1 MTGWAPAA
9 EIADGC
15 ALGLGEG
22 GHSSS
27 RGTCCPGGPS
37 RRSQQ
42 QRDAAQGPSCPGLR
56 GQSGATGSG
65 GGPGWGRAL
74 PEGRC
79 PVGHLQGAQGDA
91 GREGTPPR
99 HSPDSGCGWLGWAL
113 VHLSPKQIGVPTV
126 TGQSGPAGT
135 GKNTT
140 RLEALTV
147 TRRPAHWLLDTQ
159 DIWLWLTLSQELS
172 QVPSPGTCPAHTLT
186 ESGSLEGAE
195 ALTLSAP
202 TPVNTPPHG
211 AHLGPCGPLP
221 GPLRL
226 GARSGEM
233 PLLQPIKAQGWT
245 GVFGSSDLGAD

>member
-1 MTGWAPAA
+1 MPRAWAREATAAAAAPAVQ
-9 EIADGC
+9 
-15 ALGLGEG
+15 EG
-22 GHSSS
+22 PAGAASS
-27 RGTCCPGGPS
+27 REMRPKGP
-37 RRSQQ
+37 
-42 QRDAAQGPSCPGLR
+42 PSCPGLR

-202 TPVNTPPHG
+202 TPVNTPPPWSPPWTLWAPPRAPEAG
-211 AHLGPCGPLP
+211 GSVWGNAPSPAHQGSGVDWGLWQLRP
-221 GPLRL
+221 G
-226 GARSGEM
+226 S
-233 PLLQPIKAQGWT
+233 
-245 GVFGSSDLGAD
+245 